1 MKEVNNM
8 LPMLSSNIDIKMK
21 SLVIYLKENLECD
34 IYEKLKCG
42 YCEMSQINLTLAE
55 LGLEEDMLDLCEYEI
70 SLGCDSP

>member
-21 SLVIYLKENLECD
+21 SLVVYLKENLECD

-55 LGLEEDMLDLCEYEI
+55 LVLEEDMLDLCEYEI
-70 SLGCDSP
+70 SLSCDSP